1 MYVIKIRG
9 KKTNKQ
15 ANEGKNPPKP
25 KLHMNSRKE
34 GVQQNPNVGIS
45 IDDGNCCVET
55 DVNGSWKEA
64 AGSAAERCVTNRQR
78 GLSEFIYRICPNE
91 KIKVYS

>member
-25 KLHMNSRKE
+25 KLHMNLRKE
-34 GVQQNPNVGIS
+34 GVQQNSGKNV
-45 IDDGNCCVET
+45 
-55 DVNGSWKEA
+55 
-64 AGSAAERCVTNRQR
+64 R
-78 GLSEFIYRICPNE
+78 P
-91 KIKVYS
+91 KIPM